1 MREES
6 DQKGGGKFAR
16 VGRSPPVI
24 ARFVV
29 ERGISV
35 ARVRVAGTIYVG
47 VALRGVRGC
56 DSWPEW
62 VNVTIR
68 LTDWV
73 EAIFRDLK
81 QALQQ
86 SETASQ
92 VHECHW
98 GQVLN

>member
-1 MREES
+1 MAI
-6 DQKGGGKFAR
+6 DA
-16 VGRSPPVI
+16 
-24 ARFVV
+24 
-29 ERGISV
+29 
-35 ARVRVAGTIYVG
+35 G
-47 VALRGVRGC
+47 VALCGVQWC

-98 GQVLN
+98 GQVFN